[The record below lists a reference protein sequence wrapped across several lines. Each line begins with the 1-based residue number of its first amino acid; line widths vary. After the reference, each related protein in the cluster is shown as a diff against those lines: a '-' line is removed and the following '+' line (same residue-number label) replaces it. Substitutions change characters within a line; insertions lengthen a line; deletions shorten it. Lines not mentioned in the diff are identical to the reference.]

1 VRESEKSVGKM
12 YGGKSGPVTSLPVA
26 PPHSYLKFIV
36 YGYSGVD
43 LMLFVVVIVLQEQI
57 HGLCFP

>member
-1 VRESEKSVGKM
+1 VKFYLAVLAFEEVKLAGHQ
-12 YGGKSGPVTSLPVA
+12 LD
-26 PPHSYLKFIV
+26 LKFIV